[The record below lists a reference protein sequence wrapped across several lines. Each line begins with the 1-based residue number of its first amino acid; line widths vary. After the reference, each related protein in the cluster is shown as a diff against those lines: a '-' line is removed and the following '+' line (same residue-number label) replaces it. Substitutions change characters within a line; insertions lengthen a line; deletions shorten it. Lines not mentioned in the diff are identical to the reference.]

1 MSSVLGVLI
10 KINRVLVHRR
20 RELESTLDPINAT
33 GNHCCE
39 GKEHI

>member
-1 MSSVLGVLI
+1 MSSVLSVLI
-10 KINRVLVHRR
+10 KINRVLLNRR
-20 RELESTLDPINAT
+20 WELEPSLDPINAT